1 MSELKALLLTD
12 VVGSTQMS
20 EDLGD
25 EAMAEVWAAHDRAAR
40 ALLPPWRGRE
50 IDKTDGMLLL
60 FEGVAEA
67 LHYARAYLR
76 ALATLAVPLAA
87 RVGLHY
93 GPVHLRRNGA
103 DDIAR
108 GAKPLEVEGLAKP
121 TTARVMALARGGQ
134 LLLTGEACAALGEGH
149 VPLHSHG
156 HWILK
161 GVSEPVELFEPSDDG
176 APRLPPED
184 GEKAYRV
191 VRSGER
197 WLPVREI
204 ANNLPQQAT
213 TFIGRER
220 ELRELKAHLAQVRL
234 LTLLGMGGLGKT
246 RLSLQVAAELQHLFT
261 DGVWFVDLSPIRDA
275 ALVAGETAQVLGLR
289 AEPDRPLVQTLCAH
303 LEPRRVLLVLD
314 NCEHLT
320 QAAAEL
326 AHALLRAAP
335 GVRIVASSREALR
348 VPGELAY
355 PVLPLP
361 VPERSASLPMLRQST
376 AVRLF
381 VERAR
386 LHKPSFTLDE
396 RSAPAVAELVA
407 RLEGIPLALELAAA
421 RVRSLSV
428 ADINLRLRDRYQL
441 LTGGGRAL
449 QQRQQTLRALVDW
462 SYDLLSPAEQTALQR
477 LGVFIGGFDLAAA
490 EQVCGAAPLHDSDV
504 MDLLASLV
512 EKSLATMQE
521 QAPGTR
527 YRMLETMREY
537 AHEKLVQAGDAAAT
551 AARHCEHFFALAK
564 QAREGLKGPQQAQ
577 WIERLEADLDN
588 LRSATALATAGA
600 ADPFIAVKMAVALQ
614 GFWILRGYASEGRAV
629 VQAALA
635 LPVVRGS
642 DMARAH
648 ALYVGAVLACDQGD
662 HAQARQMLLT
672 CLELRRNVGKPVE
685 IAATLSTLSMALR
698 HGGDVQGAAQRERE
712 ALEIFRSLGDEIGEA
727 IGLQHL
733 GECAMSLD
741 DDAQAQAEF
750 DQALRIAR
758 RIGHREIEAEC
769 ELLLGEIAFAQA
781 RPVQARERFERSL
794 AVCQDAADK
803 RNEAN
808 ALRWLGKADLAEGRL
823 DAARM
828 RLAQALQAFLA
839 FEMREELLGCLEDHA
854 RLALAASQPALA
866 ARLAAAVQAWR
877 ERLSLDALPREA
889 LRWQAW
895 LETLRTQ
902 LPGADFDA
910 AWSEG
915 ARWDTRAT
923 MRAALS
929 VPDGTTKGH

>member
-12 VVGSTQMS
+12 VVGSTQMA

-25 EAMAEVWAAHDRAAR
+25 ESMAEVWAAHDRVAR
-40 ALLPPWRGRE
+40 ELLPPWGGRE

-60 FEGVAEA
+60 FDGVAQA
-67 LHYARAYLR
+67 LQYARAYLR
-76 ALATLAVPLAA
+76 ALAALPVPLAA

-93 GPVHLRRNGA
+93 GPVSLRRNGA
-103 DDIAR
+103 EDIAR

-121 TTARVMALARGGQ
+121 TAARIMALARGGQ
-134 LLLTGEACAALGEGH
+134 LLLSGQARAALGGGGAGL
-149 VPLHSHG
+149 PSHG

-161 GVSEPVELFEPSDDG
+161 GVSEPLELFEGGDDD
-176 APRLPPED
+176 APHAPPED

-197 WLPVREI
+197 WLPVREM

-213 TFIGRER
+213 SFIGRER
-220 ELRELKAHLAQVRL
+220 ELREIKDHLAQVRL
-234 LTLLGMGGLGKT
+234 LTLLGMGGLGNT
-246 RLSLQVAAELQHLFT
+246 RLSLQVAAELRHLFA

-275 ALVAGETAQVLGLR
+275 ALVAGEAAQVLGLR
-289 AEPDRPLVQTLCAH
+289 VEPDRPLVQTLCEH
-303 LEPRRVLLVLD
+303 LSTRRVLLVLD
-314 NCEHLT
+314 NCEHLA

-335 GVRIVASSREALR
+335 GLRIVASSREALR

-361 VPERSASLPMLRQST
+361 LPERHASLPMLRRST

-386 LHKPSFTLDE
+386 AHKPSFTLDE
-396 RSAPAVAELVA
+396 RSAAAVAELVA

-421 RVRSLSV
+421 RVRALGV
-428 ADINLRLRDRYQL
+428 AEINLRLRDRYKL
-441 LTGGGRAL
+441 LTGGGPAL
-449 QQRQQTLRALVDW
+449 QRRQQTLRALVDW
-462 SYDLLSPAEQTALQR
+462 SYDLLAAAEQTALQR
-477 LGVFIGGFDLAAA
+477 LGVFVGGFDLAAA
-490 EQVCGAAPLHDSDV
+490 EPVCGAAPLDTGEV

-512 EKSLATMQE
+512 EKSLVTMDE
-521 QAPGTR
+521 RASGTR
-527 YRMLETMREY
+527 YRMLETIREY
-537 AHEKLVQAGDAAAT
+537 ALEKSLQAGDAPST
-551 AARHCEHFFALAK
+551 ALRHCEHFFALAK
-564 QAREGLKGPQQAQ
+564 QAREGLKGREQAQ
-577 WIERLEADLDN
+577 WIDRLEADLDN
-588 LRSATALATAGA
+588 LRSATALALAGG
-600 ADPFIAVKMAVALQ
+600 ADPFVAVKMAVALQ

-635 LPVVRGS
+635 LPPVQGS

-672 CLELRRNVGKPVE
+672 CLELRRHLGKPVE

-698 HGGDVQGAAQRERE
+698 HGGDVRGAAQRERE

-733 GECAMSLD
+733 GECAVALD

-750 DQALRIAR
+750 EHALRIAR

-769 ELLLGEIAFAQA
+769 ERWLGEIDFK
-781 RPVQARERFERSL
+781 RSRWVPARERFERSL
-794 AVCQDAADK
+794 AVCRDAADK
-803 RNEAN
+803 RNEAI

-823 DAARM
+823 EAACT
-828 RLAQALQAFLA
+828 RLAQALHAFDA

-854 RLALAASQPALA
+854 WLAQAHRQLARA
-866 ARLAAAVQAWR
+866 ARLAAALQAWR
-877 ERLSLDALPREA
+877 ERLSLDPVPRES

-895 LETLRTQ
+895 LEGLRSQ

-915 ARWDTRAT
+915 ARWDARAT
-923 MRAALS
+923 LRAALS
-929 VPDGTTKGH
+929 LPDGSAPAR